1 MSGSRPRPPPADS
14 STVFLVLAAE
24 GRGERGLF
32 VEHDEQ
38 VHEQHKTDGIGSKRR
53 GFVEERCTRERK
65 SRAEIHGV
73 AQVPVRTADNKMP
86 RRVERSRCPAPKE
99 GERRDTPER
108 ESRADEHGNASD
120 GLRRAKVTRSLD
132 PGSRQRLPGQI
143 NKDHSDKQ
151 TGVCHGSDE
160 DAQHRATYPSLS
172 APNAHSGGGRL
183 SRQGS
188 RRDANRDR
196 PRHAATATRAEN
208 QEGEDSQENQNL
220 HR

>member
-1 MSGSRPRPPPADS
+1 MSGPRPRPPPADS

-65 SRAEIHGV
+65 SRTEIHGV
-73 AQVPVRTADNKMP
+73 AQVPVRTPDNKMS

-108 ESRADEHGNASD
+108 ESRADEHGNASGRRRLLVWRES
-120 GLRRAKVTRSLD
+120 GLRHRPHDRIPQRAQ
-132 PGSRQRLPGQI
+132 P
-143 NKDHSDKQ
+143 
-151 TGVCHGSDE
+151 E
-160 DAQHRATYPSLS
+160 
-172 APNAHSGGGRL
+172 
-183 SRQGS
+183 
-188 RRDANRDR
+188 
-196 PRHAATATRAEN
+196 AAA
-208 QEGEDSQENQNL
+208 S
-220 HR
+220 

>member
-108 ESRADEHGNASD
+108 ESRADEHGHASD

-143 NKDHSDKQ
+143 NKDHPDKQ

-160 DAQHRATYPSLS
+160 DAQHRVTYPSLS